1 MDGDRRADEASG
13 SARLRLTDAGALV
26 AWERATRTMVALVA
40 EARAIGATLTVPAGC
55 VAQAWRNP
63 RRQARLAAL
72 LRRPEIDI
80 VPLDASDARLV
91 GVLLAS
97 TQTTDTVRPHC
108 HLRPALGP
116 AGAHQRPGRP
126 VTPIGGDPDCPR
138 VATESFGEPPGF
150 TLPLSRLAA
159 V

>member
-1 MDGDRRADEASG
+1 MN
-13 SARLRLTDAGALV
+13 SAVVDTGALI

-97 TQTTDTVRPHC
+97 SQTTDTVDAHVAIC
-108 HLRPALGP
+108 ALRLGLP
-116 AGAHQRPGRP
+116 VLTSDPG
-126 VTPIGGDPDCPR
+126 D
-138 VATESFGEPPGF
+138 
-150 TLPLSRLAA
+150 LSRLSAEIQT
-159 V
+159 VRV

>member
-1 MDGDRRADEASG
+1 MTGAVAD
-13 SARLRLTDAGALV
+13 TGALI

-40 EARAIGATLTVPAGC
+40 EARAIGSTLTVPAGC

-97 TQTTDTVRPHC
+97 TQTTDTV
-108 HLRPALGP
+108 
-116 AGAHQRPGRP
+116 GAHVAICALRSGQP
-126 VTPIGGDPDCPR
+126 VLTSDPSD
-138 VATESFGEPPGF
+138 
-150 TLPLSRLAA
+150 LSRLSADIQTDR

>member
-1 MDGDRRADEASG
+1 MN
-13 SARLRLTDAGALV
+13 SAVIDTGGLI
-26 AWERATRTMVALVA
+26 AWERTTRSVVALVA
-40 EARAIGATLTVPAGC
+40 EARAVGATLTVPAGC

-97 TQTTDTVRPHC
+97 TQTTDTADAHVAVC
-108 HLRPALGP
+108 ALRLGQP
-116 AGAHQRPGRP
+116 VLTSDPG
-126 VTPIGGDPDCPR
+126 D
-138 VATESFGEPPGF
+138 
-150 TLPLSRLAA
+150 LSRLSADIET
-159 V
+159 VRV